1 MPITKSAKKQLRQ
14 NLRKKVGNDSR
25 KKKMK
30 ELLKKASI
38 LIKEGKKEEV
48 IKMLPTI
55 YKAIDKA
62 AKTNVLKKNTASRRK
77 SVLAKKL
84 NIKN

>member
-14 NLRKKVGNDSR
+14 NLKKKGENDSR

-30 ELLKKASI
+30 ELLKKANI

-48 IKMLPTI
+48 TKMLPSI

-62 AKTNVLKKNTASRRK
+62 AKTNILKKNTASRRK
-77 SVLAKKL
+77 AGIAKKL

>member
-1 MPITKSAKKQLRQ
+1 MPIKKSAKKQLRQ
-14 NLRKKVGNDSR
+14 GLRKKEGNDIR
-25 KKKMK
+25 KKQMK
-30 ELLKKASI
+30 ELLKKANV
-38 LIKEGKKEEV
+38 LIKEGKKDEV
-48 IKMLPTI
+48 AKMLPTI

-77 SVLAKKL
+77 SVIAKKL

>member
-14 NLRKKVGNDSR
+14 NLKKKVENDLR

-30 ELLKKASI
+30 ELLKKAGV

-48 IKMLPTI
+48 VKMLPSI

-62 AKTNVLKKNTASRRK
+62 SKTNVLKKNTASRRK

>member
-1 MPITKSAKKQLRQ
+1 MPIKRSAKKQLRQ
-14 NLRKKVGNDSR
+14 SLKKKKGNDARKKQ
-25 KKKMK
+25 MK
-30 ELLKKASI
+30 ELLKKANV

-48 IKMLPTI
+48 VKMLPTI

-62 AKTNVLKKNTASRRK
+62 SKTNVLKKNTASRRK

>member
-1 MPITKSAKKQLRQ
+1 MPIKKSAKKQLRQ
-14 NLRKKVGNDSR
+14 SLRKKEGNDAR
-25 KKKMK
+25 KKQMK
-30 ELLKKASI
+30 ELLKKANV
-38 LIKEGKKEEV
+38 LIKEGKKDEV
-48 IKMLPTI
+48 AKMLPTI

-77 SVLAKKL
+77 AVIAKKL